1 MVDEPGAAG
10 ADEAPEVA
18 LVTGAPDAMPVP
30 DPESPLLVAALAER
44 GVRAAVVPWT
54 EDRDWSRVPLVVC
67 RTPWDYVDRP
77 DAFLS
82 WVRATGAA
90 TRLLNPPGLIAWNLH
105 KRYLAE
111 LAERGVPVVPTTH
124 LGPGASPAVR
134 TAALAGPGDVVI
146 KPAVSGGAKGTIR
159 IDAGA
164 DAARDHLAALLR
176 DGDALVQP
184 YLPEVE
190 DGEVSLVLF
199 AGELSHAVR
208 KVPARGDFRV
218 QSEFG
223 GAVVPH
229 EPTADERRV
238 ARAVLDALAWAPAYA
253 RIDLVTT
260 AEGPL
265 LMEAEL
271 IEPELF
277 LRADPTAAGRFADVL
292 VADLRG

>member
-1 MVDEPGAAG
+1 VLRADGDEDAF
-10 ADEAPEVA
+10 EVA
-18 LVTGAPDAMPVP
+18 LITGAPDAMPVP

-44 GVRAAVVPWT
+44 GVRAAIVPWT
-54 EDRDWSRVPLVVC
+54 RDRDWSAVPLVVC

-90 TRLLNPPGLIAWNLH
+90 TRLLNPPGLLAWNLH

-124 LGPGASPAVR
+124 RGPGASPAARV
-134 TAALAGPGDVVI
+134 AALAVAGDVVV

-159 IDAGA
+159 TAA
-164 DAARDHLAALLR
+164 ASDAAREHLTALLR
-176 DGDALVQP
+176 EGDALVQP

-190 DGEVSLVLF
+190 GGEVSLVLF

-223 GAVVPH
+223 GAVVAH
-229 EPTADERRV
+229 DPTAEEREV

-260 AEGPL
+260 GEGPL

-277 LRADPTAAGRFADVL
+277 LGADPAAAGRFADVL